1 MDHIKKNIMI
11 KIKNKYLNS
20 NKVISLEFA
29 TSDKNNKNY
38 LIINVDTINLE
49 NCKIFIEVTGEPEF
63 TQIVEQV
70 KNQMNK

>member
-1 MDHIKKNIMI
+1 MI

-38 LIINVDTINLE
+38 IIINVDTINLE
-49 NCKIFIEVTGEPEF
+49 NCKIFIEVTGEQEF
-63 TQIVEQV
+63 KEIVEQI
-70 KNQMNK
+70 KNQINK

>member
-11 KIKNKYLNS
+11 KIKNNYLNS
-20 NKVISLEFA
+20 NKVISLEYA
-29 TSDKNNKNY
+29 VSDKNNKNY
-38 LIINVDTINLE
+38 IIINVDTINLE

-70 KNQMNK
+70 KNQINK

>member
-1 MDHIKKNIMI
+1 MI

-38 LIINVDTINLE
+38 IIINVDTVNLE
-49 NCKIFIEVTGEPEF
+49 NCKIFIEVTGEQEF
-63 TQIVEQV
+63 KEIVEQV
-70 KNQMNK
+70 KNQINK

>member
-1 MDHIKKNIMI
+1 MI

-38 LIINVDTINLE
+38 IIINVDTINLE

-63 TQIVEQV
+63 IQIVEQV

>member
-1 MDHIKKNIMI
+1 MI

-38 LIINVDTINLE
+38 IIINVDTINLE
-49 NCKIFIEVTGEPEF
+49 NCKIFIEVTNEQEF
-63 TQIVEQV
+63 NQIVEQV
-70 KNQMNK
+70 KNQISK

>member
-1 MDHIKKNIMI
+1 MI

-38 LIINVDTINLE
+38 IIVNLDTINME
-49 NCKIFIEVTGEPEF
+49 NCKIFIEVTGEQEF
-63 TQIVEQV
+63 NQIVEQV
-70 KNQMNK
+70 KNQINK

>member
-1 MDHIKKNIMI
+1 MI

-20 NKVISLEFA
+20 NKVISLEYA

-63 TQIVEQV
+63 IQIVEQV
-70 KNQMNK
+70 KNQINK

>member
-1 MDHIKKNIMI
+1 MI

>member
-1 MDHIKKNIMI
+1 MI

-38 LIINVDTINLE
+38 IIVNLDTINLE
-49 NCKIFIEVTGEPEF
+49 NCKIFIEVTNEQEF
-63 TQIVEQV
+63 NQIVEQV
-70 KNQMNK
+70 KNQISK